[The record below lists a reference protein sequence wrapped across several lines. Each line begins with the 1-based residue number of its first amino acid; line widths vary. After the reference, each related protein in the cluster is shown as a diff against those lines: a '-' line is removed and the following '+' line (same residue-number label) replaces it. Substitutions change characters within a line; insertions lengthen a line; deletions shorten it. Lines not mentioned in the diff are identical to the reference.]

1 MAKKQLTPEEQKN
14 HQDFLELCAYI
25 ETEILGYEKN
35 QKLQRNAVFR
45 LRGLAKGQVIAN
57 NNCEQHGEYPYEVIL
72 LAFKANKIKILNSI
86 KGKDFSSEAQK
97 VGYISAIIRDQLND
111 VYTRYIN
118 SKKSQEKIKTINTD
132 IVEYQG
138 AEYKSNVDKNK
149 SKKEDKYKDLW

>member
-1 MAKKQLTPEEQKN
+1 MTKKLTPEEQKN

-57 NNCEQHGEYPYEVIL
+57 NNCDQHGEYPYEVIL

-86 KGKDFSSEAQK
+86 KGKDFSSEAQAI
-97 VGYISAIIRDQLND
+97 GYMAAIIRDRLND
-111 VYTRYIN
+111 MYTRYIN
-118 SKKSQEKIKTINTD
+118 AKKSKEKVQSVNTD
-132 IVEYQG
+132 VIEYKG
-138 AEYKSNVDKNK
+138 AEYKPIERDNKN
-149 SKKEDKYKDLW
+149 EDKFKELW